1 MILHTFY
8 GEGKYQDRVSEIVK
22 VNGILRLDMYI
33 RHRLKESRTY
43 PDKSESYVES
53 AAENWVMG
61 IL

>member
-8 GEGKYQDRVSEIVK
+8 GEGKYQDRVSEIVN

-43 PDKSESYVES
+43 PDKSESF
-53 AAENWVMG
+53 VMTSS
-61 IL
+61 